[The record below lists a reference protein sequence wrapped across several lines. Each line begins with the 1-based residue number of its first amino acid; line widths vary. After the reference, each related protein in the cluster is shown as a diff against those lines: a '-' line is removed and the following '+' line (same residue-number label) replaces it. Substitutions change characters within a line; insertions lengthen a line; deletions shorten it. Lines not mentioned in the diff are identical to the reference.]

1 MSLISALLRPALL
14 AAFALGAVPALAQS
28 VGGVGG
34 SGGLTYQ
41 RAAQKFPG
49 LSRVTFEKADLNGDG
64 VIEPNELPVLQ
75 SVYQATQNSR

>member
-1 MSLISALLRPALL
+1 MSIVSDLLRPALL
-14 AAFALGAVPALAQS
+14 GAFVLGAVPAFSQS

-64 VIEPNELPVLQ
+64 VIESNEMPVLQ
-75 SVYQATQNSR
+75 SIYQATRNSR